1 VTSAQAPNA
10 GGTLLQA
17 VAVTTLGVLPA
28 FLVGA
33 LAVQIRADLDIGP
46 ARLGFA
52 AIAPFAVSGICAR
65 LLGRLVQRIG
75 AAKGIAA
82 SAVLA
87 ATALGGAGLAPS
99 FGVLIIALVV
109 GGLACSPASSSPP
122 RSTGPHGSLP
132 PQSPS
137 PPQEP
142 SGSAAGPSGPRGQH
156 RTQDRRPHH
165 RSPEH
170 CR

>member
-1 VTSAQAPNA
+1 MTSAQAPSA

-46 ARLGFA
+46 AGLGPA
-52 AIAPFAVSGICAR
+52 AAPFAVSGIFAR
-65 LLGRLVQRIG
+65 LLGRAR
-75 AAKGIAA
+75 AADRGGEGHRG
-82 SAVLA
+82 LRRPR
-87 ATALGGAGLAPS
+87 GDRGAGLAPS

-109 GGLACSPASSSPP
+109 GGLACSSASSSPP

-137 PPQEP
+137 PPREP